1 MESVIL
7 FFGKRFFIGF
17 LVIFTTFAK
26 RMKIEM

>member
-7 FFGKRFFIGF
+7 FLKKDFFIEF
-17 LVIFTTFAK
+17 LMIFTTFAK